1 MIKIIKAIETYQLQL
16 NKINKYFNKYFEDN
30 WNNMKNTWKGINN
43 FLSEVRRTFSI
54 NDITTSNPCDI
65 ANTFNNY
72 FTFIAKKQMKTSNIL
87 INTILII

>member
-1 MIKIIKAIETYQLQL
+1 MIKIIKVIETYQLQL
-16 NKINKYFNKYFEDN
+16 KKINKYFNKYFEDN

>member
-16 NKINKYFNKYFEDN
+16 NKVNKYFNKYFEDN

-43 FLSEVRRTFSI
+43 FLSEVRRTFSV

-72 FTFIAKKQMKTSNIL
+72 FTSIAKKQMKTSNTL

>member
-1 MIKIIKAIETYQLQL
+1 MKDKAIETYQLQL
-16 NKINKYFNKYFEDN
+16 KKVNKYFNKYFEDN

>member
-1 MIKIIKAIETYQLQL
+1 
-16 NKINKYFNKYFEDN
+16 
-30 WNNMKNTWKGINN
+30 MKNTWKGINN

>member
-16 NKINKYFNKYFEDN
+16 KKVNKYFNKYFEDN

-72 FTFIAKKQMKTSNIL
+72 FTSIAKKQMKISNTL

>member
-16 NKINKYFNKYFEDN
+16 KKVNKYFNKYFEDN

-54 NDITTSNPCDI
+54 NDITISNPCDI